1 MSKITPF
8 KAIRP
13 VRDKVHLVA
22 TRPIYSYKK
31 NVLKSKLEDN
41 PFTFLHIINPEFGG
55 ERTTEPNSP
64 ERFHL
69 VSDRYKEFLADGIL
83 IQDETPRIYIY
94 RQTKDGHEFT
104 GVIAGANNEEYR
116 NDLIKKHEA
125 TLTVREEMFTNYL
138 DIVGF
143 NAEPVLLSYPHN
155 PLLEQTLNELT
166 AARPEYE
173 FTTTDRIKHELWVL
187 SEEDTVRVQNLF
199 ETIPALYIAD
209 GHHRSS
215 SSVGLHSKRLQEGRN
230 CFHNEESF
238 LAFMIDEEKLKIVE
252 FNRLVKSMNGMS
264 EEAFIKALG
273 ASFSIEKRKG
283 SCTPTKEHEITLSI
297 YGNWYSL
304 TCKDGIIDPSHPV
317 KSLDAQIL
325 TDYVLKPILG
335 ITDLKTDTNIEFISG
350 VIPMEKVENSIARGI
365 YEAAFFLYPVT
376 MEQVKKVADNQLI
389 MPPKSTWVEPK
400 LRSGMTI
407 YSINE

>member
-55 ERTTEPNSP
+55 ERTTEPNTP
-64 ERFHL
+64 ERFQL
-69 VSDRYKEFLADGIL
+69 VSDRYKDFLKDEIL
-83 IQDETPRIYIY
+83 IQEESPRIYIY
-94 RQTKDGHEFT
+94 RQTKNGHAFT
-104 GVIAGANNEEYR
+104 GVIAGASNEEYN

-155 PLLEQTLNELT
+155 PTLEKTLIQLT
-166 AARPEYE
+166 SVRPEYE
-173 FTTTDRIKHELWVL
+173 FTTTDRVKHELWVL
-187 SEEDTVRVQNLF
+187 TEDETKKVQDLF
-199 ETIPALYIAD
+199 DTIPALYIAD
-209 GHHRSS
+209 GHHRSA
-215 SSVGLHSKRLQEGRN
+215 SSVRLHSKRIKEGRN
-230 CFHNEESF
+230 TFNNEKSF
-238 LAFMIDEEKLKIVE
+238 LAYMIDEESLKIVE
-252 FNRLVKSMNGMS
+252 FNRIVKSLNGMS
-264 EEAFIKALG
+264 EQEFISALET
-273 ASFSIEKRKG
+273 SFIIEKRSG
-283 SCTPTKEHEITLSI
+283 SCTPKNEHEITISVH
-297 YGNWYSL
+297 GHWYSL
-304 TCKDGIIDPSHPV
+304 TCKEEIIDHTHPV

-325 TDYVLKPILG
+325 TDFVLEPILG
-335 ITDLKTDTNIEFISG
+335 IKDLKTDTNIEFISG
-350 VIPMEKVENSIARGI
+350 VIPMDKVMKSMAKNN
-365 YEAAFFLYPVT
+365 YEVTFFLYPVT
-376 MEQVKKVADNQLI
+376 MAQVKKVADNQLI

-400 LRSGMTI
+400 LRSGLTI